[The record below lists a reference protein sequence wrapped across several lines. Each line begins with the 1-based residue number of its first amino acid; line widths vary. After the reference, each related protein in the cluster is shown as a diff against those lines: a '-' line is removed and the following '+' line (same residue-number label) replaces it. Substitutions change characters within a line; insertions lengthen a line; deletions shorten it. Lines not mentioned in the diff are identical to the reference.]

1 VAIRRIERDRTRF
14 RDIVRGKIKKDLRK
28 FITQGEMFGR
38 KGRNIVSI
46 PLPGIELPRFRFGD
60 NQKSGVGQGEGPGDG
75 DGDGEGMA
83 GDKPGAHVLEV
94 EVTMEEM
101 AEILGEE
108 LQLPRIQPKG
118 KNELL
123 SPSGRYTGIRRTGP
137 ESLRHVK
144 RTLRAAL
151 KRQIIAGNYDP
162 DHPILIP
169 ARGDRHYRSWKER
182 ESPENNAVVLY
193 MMDVSGSMG
202 KEQKEIVRIEAF
214 WINTWLKS
222 QYKDIT
228 VRYIVHDA
236 AAREVDE
243 HTFFHLRESGG
254 TKISSAYELCARM
267 IDEEYPPSMWN
278 IYPMH
283 FSDGDNWS
291 GRDTE
296 RCMALLAD
304 RILPAANVFCY
315 GQVKSAYGS
324 GQFKKDLDNK
334 FSGNDLVITS
344 DILDRDGI
352 LNSIRDF
359 LGTGR

>member
-1 VAIRRIERDRTRF
+1 VIRRIERDRTRF
-14 RDIVRGKIKKDLRK
+14 RDIVRGKIKKNLRK

-60 NQKSGVGQGEGPGDG
+60 NQKAGVGQG
-75 DGDGEGMA
+75 DGEGDGQGQEEGRA
-83 GDKPGAHVLEV
+83 GNQPGAHVLEV
-94 EVTMEEM
+94 EVTLDEM

-108 LQLPRIQPKG
+108 LSLPRIEPKG
-118 KNELL
+118 KNEMQA
-123 SPSGRYTGIRRTGP
+123 PTGHYTGIRRAGP

-144 RTLRAAL
+144 RTFRAAL
-151 KRQIIAGNYDP
+151 RRQLMMGHYDP
-162 DHPILIP
+162 SHPVLIP
-169 ARGDRHYRSWKER
+169 IRGDRHYRSWKQKEV
-182 ESPENNAVVLY
+182 PENNAVVLY

-222 QYKDIT
+222 QYKNIT

-267 IDEEYPPSMWN
+267 IDEEFPPSLWN
-278 IYPMH
+278 IYPFH

-296 RCMALLAD
+296 RCLNLLSEK
-304 RILPAANVFCY
+304 ILKASNVFCY

-324 GQFKKDLDNK
+324 GQFKKDLDQR
-334 FSGNDLVITS
+334 FGEDPLVVTS
-344 DILDRDGI
+344 DIPDREGI
-352 LNSIRDF
+352 LDSIREF